1 MKKLLVIAA
10 VIVSAVAANA
20 AATSWKMAAANVYGA
35 DGATKYSGSIYLFC
49 SELTSA
55 SSVSTALSGKDSA
68 SAIATYLSGAALHTA
83 TASSG
88 TVSNSLVANQFATE
102 ELVAGN
108 TYSFYYVFVDSD
120 SYFMSAEKTGVI
132 AQATSTVNI
141 AFGNQQSATQNAG
154 NWQSVP
160 EPTSGLLMLLGLA
173 GLALK
178 RKRA

>member
-1 MKKLLVIAA
+1 MAA
-10 VIVSAVAANA
+10 VAVSAVVANA

-35 DGATKYSGSIYLFC
+35 DGANKYSGSIYLFC

-68 SAIATYLSGAALHTA
+68 SAVTAYLAGAALHTA
-83 TASSG
+83 SASAG
-88 TVSNSLVANQFATE
+88 TVSNSLAANQFATE
-102 ELVAGN
+102 ELVVGN

-120 SYFMSAEKTGVI
+120 SYFISAEKTGVI

-141 AFGNQQSATQNAG
+141 AFGNQQSATQAAG
-154 NWQSVP
+154 NWTAVP
-160 EPTSGLLMLLGLA
+160 EPTSGLLLILGMA
-173 GLALK
+173 SLALK